1 MSGKHAKSVFYQD
14 MYIINV
20 FHVILY
26 IKIYFAQTR
35 LCIVIVVNRR
45 SDLSNAIPSEIS
57 MDRKLAWV
65 ENCTGNYTD
74 FYPSIFCVS
83 FRNRVEFHKRGPTP
97 KRKLSADDKVAHKRR
112 YNACERK
119 REFQPH

>member
-1 MSGKHAKSVFYQD
+1 MLKVETDGRVKSVFYQG

-45 SDLSNAIPSEIS
+45 CDVSNAISSEIS

-65 ENCTGNYTD
+65 ENCT
-74 FYPSIFCVS
+74 F
-83 FRNRVEFHKRGPTP
+83 EFS
-97 KRKLSADDKVAHKRR
+97 LSVPPAHLV
-112 YNACERK
+112 
-119 REFQPH
+119 

>member
-1 MSGKHAKSVFYQD
+1 MYGKHAKSVFYQG

-35 LCIVIVVNRR
+35 LCVVVVVNRR
-45 SDLSNAIPSEIS
+45 CDVSNTISSEIS

-65 ENCTGNYTD
+65 ENCTGNYIVSNRSTVLD
-74 FYPSIFCVS
+74 KSGSI
-83 FRNRVEFHKRGPTP
+83 KRDTLYYQI
-97 KRKLSADDKVAHKRR
+97 R
-112 YNACERK
+112 
-119 REFQPH
+119 